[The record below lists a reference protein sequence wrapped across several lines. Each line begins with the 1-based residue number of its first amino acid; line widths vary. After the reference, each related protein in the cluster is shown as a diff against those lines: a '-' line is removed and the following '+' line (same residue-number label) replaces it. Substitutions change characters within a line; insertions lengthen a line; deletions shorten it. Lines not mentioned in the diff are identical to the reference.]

1 MWSTNE
7 ERQLSRSKSASK
19 SKSHTES
26 QTFTNNHVPSEWL
39 TIGEPNGIYPDILNG
54 MNIFSPV
61 SGCIMACLV
70 FWAAHSSE
78 SVIFDGSWPL
88 SYSSS
93 SFTEASSAAW
103 NITSH
108 CCLCTC
114 KCRCRL
120 LRYWVQNVC
129 LCNRIWYL
137 SMLGN
142 GNNIRSSNSTS
153 YILFFDNT
161 LRISSTWT
169 TQHWVFW
176 GQELIV

>member
-1 MWSTNE
+1 MCFH
-7 ERQLSRSKSASK
+7 
-19 SKSHTES
+19 SHFSGCFNLWEVMCGAQTRRDNS
-26 QTFTNNHVPSEWL
+26 QGQSQHQKVKVTQSHRHLLIITSSEWL

-114 KCRCRL
+114 KCRYRM
-120 LRYWVQNVC
+120 LRYWELRMYVC
-129 LCNRIWYL
+129 AIKYGTFQCWEMVTI
-137 SMLGN
+137 
-142 GNNIRSSNSTS
+142 
-153 YILFFDNT
+153 
-161 LRISSTWT
+161 
-169 TQHWVFW
+169 
-176 GQELIV
+176 